1 MLMLQLFNLLFTTL
15 VENNSTNL
23 SSCSSDRLMKRG
35 VAVCHVTNV
44 CRLNCYRKYKINFKI
59 SHGE

>member
-23 SSCSSDRLMKRG
+23 SSCSSDCLMKRG